1 MTISQEE
8 YLKTIYFLLK
18 ENKKARVTDIAT
30 TLGYSKASVNKA
42 IKLLKEMNMINYESY
57 GDVQLTKEGEKQA
70 KNIVNKHNILK
81 AAADVDKAA
90 AEAAQAKAEDAQK
103 AAETAEE
110 EAKSMKHA
118 ISEDTAE
125 KFANYIK
132 SIIPVQELECNYDLE
147 SEKCKTCIRLKTK
160 KRFDQNN
167 K

>member
-57 GDVQLTKEGEKQA
+57 GDIQLTKEGEKQA

-81 AAADVDKAA
+81 AFLIEVLNVN
-90 AEAAQAKAEDAQK
+90 Q
-103 AAETAEE
+103 ETAEE

>member
-1 MTISQEE
+1 MGEERMTISQEE

-81 AAADVDKAA
+81 AFLIEVLNVN
-90 AEAAQAKAEDAQK
+90 Q
-103 AAETAEE
+103 ETAEE
-110 EAKSMKHA
+110 IHPQQR
-118 ISEDTAE
+118 IH
-125 KFANYIK
+125 
-132 SIIPVQELECNYDLE
+132 
-147 SEKCKTCIRLKTK
+147 
-160 KRFDQNN
+160 
-167 K
+167 

>member
-81 AAADVDKAA
+81 AFLIEVLNVN
-90 AEAAQAKAEDAQK
+90 Q
-103 AAETAEE
+103 ETAEE

>member
-1 MTISQEE
+1 MGEERMTISQEE

-81 AAADVDKAA
+81 AFLIEVLNVN
-90 AEAAQAKAEDAQK
+90 QG
-103 AAETAEE
+103 TAEE

-125 KFANYIK
+125 KFANYIM